1 MKHKSLTQWNRK
13 PAKYNVIYCFSTQF
27 CQIHN
32 SNGHPTGINRALLF
46 FSPFSRNSIVT
57 NDASYGYLCA
67 QQMLQHIMPRHE
79 KQRRM
84 KRKKNEHRVDF
95 QHAIIEICLLIA
107 ITHSIWRY
115 VCIIRCDYVRVHV
128 HGLSTILLLWFFM
141 LWTCLYFAAFCY
153 RQFFFVLVLLLRL
166 VCFKILVVLST
177 NWHLFSVLLHVLD
190 TYAIFRIEFCIQ
202 LIAIGNFLNYIYD
215 WELFS
220 ANYFQWIMQFSN
232 QLYGFFSSF
241 FIFSWQLLQK
251 AKNQLNLNG
260 IPSNKILYLEASFGD
275 MLWQNCQVCN
285 IFDLKFP

>member
-1 MKHKSLTQWNRK
+1 MMHRTDIC
-13 PAKYNVIYCFSTQF
+13 V
-27 CQIHN
+27 
-32 SNGHPTGINRALLF
+32 
-46 FSPFSRNSIVT
+46 RNKCCSISCR
-57 NDASYGYLCA
+57 DMRSK
-67 QQMLQHIMPRHE
+67 E
-79 KQRRM
+79 EW
-84 KRKKNEHRVDF
+84 RKKERRVDF

-107 ITHSIWRY
+107 ITHSILRY

-141 LWTCLYFAAFCY
+141 LWSCLYFAAFCY
-153 RQFFFVLVLLLRL
+153 RQFFFVRSFFFSVS

-232 QLYGFFSSF
+232 QLYGFFF
-241 FIFSWQLLQK
+241 IIFIFSWQLLQK

-260 IPSNKILYLEASFGD
+260 IPLNKILYLEASFGD
-275 MLWQNCQVCN
+275 MFWQNCQVCN
-285 IFDLKFP
+285 NFPLKIPWINLKCFNRLIRVSSSVQGADWLKWLVVIVCLDTVCSGLVFLH

>member
-1 MKHKSLTQWNRK
+1 MKQKTG
-13 PAKYNVIYCFSTQF
+13 
-27 CQIHN
+27 QIQCD
-32 SNGHPTGINRALLF
+32 LLF
-46 FSPFSRNSIVT
+46 FDTVLPNSQFKRTPNRYKTRSFVLFSFFYISIVT

-84 KRKKNEHRVDF
+84 KKKRAQSRFSARNHWNLSVNRYHTFYITLCVHHSMWLRKSSCSWTVYYIVVVIF
-95 QHAIIEICLLIA
+95 HAVVMFIFCCVLLS
-107 ITHSIWRY
+107 SIFF
-115 VCIIRCDYVRVHV
+115 VR
-128 HGLSTILLLWFFM
+128 S
-141 LWTCLYFAAFCY
+141 
-153 RQFFFVLVLLLRL
+153 FFFSVS

-232 QLYGFFSSF
+232 QLYGFFFHHFYFQLTTAAESKESAKFKWNTIEQNIILGSF
-241 FIFSWQLLQK
+241 FWGYVLTELPGLQ
-251 AKNQLNLNG
+251 
-260 IPSNKILYLEASFGD
+260 
-275 MLWQNCQVCN
+275 
-285 IFDLKFP
+285 

>member
-1 MKHKSLTQWNRK
+1 MCAT
-13 PAKYNVIYCFSTQF
+13 NVAAYHTA
-27 CQIHN
+27 
-32 SNGHPTGINRALLF
+32 TWEA
-46 FSPFSRNSIVT
+46 
-57 NDASYGYLCA
+57 
-67 QQMLQHIMPRHE
+67 
-79 KQRRM
+79 
-84 KRKKNEHRVDF
+84 KKNEEKKELRVDF

-107 ITHSIWRY
+107 ITHSILRY

-141 LWTCLYFAAFCY
+141 LWSCLYFAAFCY
-153 RQFFFVLVLLLRL
+153 RQFFFVRSFFFSVS

-241 FIFSWQLLQK
+241 LFSV
-251 AKNQLNLNG
+251 
-260 IPSNKILYLEASFGD
+260 D
-275 MLWQNCQVCN
+275 NCCRKQR
-285 IFDLKFP
+285 IS